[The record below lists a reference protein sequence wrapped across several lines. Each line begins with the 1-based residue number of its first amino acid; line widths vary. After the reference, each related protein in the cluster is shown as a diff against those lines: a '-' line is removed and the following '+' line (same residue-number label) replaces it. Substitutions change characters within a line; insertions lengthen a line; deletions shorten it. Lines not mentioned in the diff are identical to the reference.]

1 MSFVTSIYSALGLG
15 LVSFRFN
22 DTNSFSKLKKKKN
35 SDFSR
40 VRTGVCA
47 YMDPSLLVT
56 TLKIIVVIIIIIII
70 IIITIIIIIIIIIII
85 YCSVSNKVRLFIYNI
100 YIINL
105 L

>member
-22 DTNSFSKLKKKKN
+22 DKNSFSKLKKKTN

-47 YMDPSLLVT
+47 YMDASLLVT

-70 IIITIIIIIIIIIII
+70 IIVITIIIIII

>member
-1 MSFVTSIYSALGLG
+1 M
-15 LVSFRFN
+15 SFRFN
-22 DTNSFSKLKKKKN
+22 DKNAFSKLKKKN

-47 YMDPSLLVT
+47 YMNATLLAT
-56 TLKIIVVIIIIIII
+56 TLKIIVVIILL
-70 IIITIIIIIIIIIII
+70 II

-100 YIINL
+100 YIKNL

>member
-1 MSFVTSIYSALGLG
+1 MNLVTSIYSALGLG

-22 DTNSFSKLKKKKN
+22 DKNSFSKLKKKN

-47 YMDPSLLVT
+47 YMDASLLVT

-70 IIITIIIIIIIIIII
+70 TIIIIIIIIII

-100 YIINL
+100 YIMNL

>member
-22 DTNSFSKLKKKKN
+22 DKNSFSKLKKKN

-56 TLKIIVVIIIIIII
+56 TLKIIVT
-70 IIITIIIIIIIIIII
+70 ITIIIIIIIII

>member
-1 MSFVTSIYSALGLG
+1 MSFVTSIYSGLGLG
-15 LVSFRFN
+15 LVSSRFN
-22 DTNSFSKLKKKKN
+22 DKNSFSKLKKKH

-47 YMDPSLLVT
+47 YMDASLLVT
-56 TLKIIVVIIIIIII
+56 TLKIIVV
-70 IIITIIIIIIIIIII
+70 IIIIIIIIII

>member
-22 DTNSFSKLKKKKN
+22 DKNSFSKLKKKTN

-47 YMDPSLLVT
+47 YMDASLLVT

-70 IIITIIIIIIIIIII
+70 IIVITIIIIIIIII